1 MVNPRMRRLV
11 GGLVAACGIVLS
23 SFAVGLGG
31 ASAVPP
37 GIPDQEDPP
46 GDEAETTSTVRM
58 RERCIWYVD
67 GVPATINLLP
77 TGDDVT
83 FDDDGDP
90 IGKVYDGS
98 EYSLSVDLPEL
109 RAWNSGNE
117 SGGGEEFVD
126 EHAFCT
132 YFGATTGILIT
143 GTWSAG
149 GFTATAADGSPDDN
163 LDFDMTSDNPLAMTI
178 DKGTC
183 RTPSRGPDSSAWQFG
198 GGPFETFGDWVKREI
213 DRKLMFLDFAE
224 FHYISALRKK
234 GLPELFKSVDIAFK
248 AAFAKL
254 ATPQLTRVLIDALQ
268 QHQPPISKGIRPKLR
283 YAHQGGSNPPIVVIH
298 GNHVDGVKDAYTR
311 FLEKTFRRTF
321 QLSGTPLRVQYK
333 QGSNPF
339 AEDEDKRK
347 PGEGIVSMRRR
358 KTAHRAELKAKKVV
372 EDKDR
377 SAKKR

>member
-23 SFAVGLGG
+23 SLAVGLGG

-77 TGDDVT
+77 TGDDVAGV
-83 FDDDGDP
+83 DGDGDP

-132 YFGATTGILIT
+132 YFGATTGIAIT
-143 GTWSAG
+143 GTWSEG
-149 GFTATAADGSPDDN
+149 GFTATALVGGRDDN
-163 LDFDMTSDNPLAMTI
+163 LDFDMTSANPLVMSI

-183 RTPSRGPDSSAWQFG
+183 RTPSQGSDLSAWEFGGEDFVYQGPDDLYLLTKSDSESRG
-198 GGPFETFGDWVKREI
+198 GRLMEQPKGVTT
-213 DRKLMFLDFAE
+213 DRPANAPSGNDRCGVNLSVQVS
-224 FHYISALRKK
+224 I
-234 GLPELFKSVDIAFK
+234 PEGG
-248 AAFAKL
+248 
-254 ATPQLTRVLIDALQ
+254 TP
-268 QHQPPISKGIRPKLR
+268 R
-283 YAHQGGSNPPIVVIH
+283 YAGE
-298 GNHVDGVKDAYTR
+298 AYT
-311 FLEKTFRRTF
+311 FSGPTFTTEIVID
-321 QLSGTPLRVQYK
+321 SG
-333 QGSNPF
+333 
-339 AEDEDKRK
+339 
-347 PGEGIVSMRRR
+347 GE
-358 KTAHRAELKAKKVV
+358 
-372 EDKDR
+372 
-377 SAKKR
+377 